1 IGVSPCLRSSRAIS
15 FSLSPARLPVR
26 TLPSL
31 ATARKKKV
39 PAIRAPRKSW
49 REKWWLPRGDAET
62 QRKKK
67 RTHLV
72 WFSLRLSLR
81 LCVSAGN
88 THFRSASE
96 FLRHPHDF
104 FHRGHAVLDL
114 APAVFAQIAH
124 AVLARLAGENAGI
137 GVLHNQFADLV
148 GDIHHLEDADA
159 RSVAA
164 PTAFGATGAA
174 PGKHAFSFGRED
186 RAVGLLAVRAD

>member
-39 PAIRAPRKSW
+39 AAITAPRKSW
-49 REKWWLPRGDAET
+49 RQKWWLPRGDAET
-62 QRKKK
+62 QRKTQ

-96 FLRHPHDF
+96 FLRHPHHF

-124 AVLARLAGENAGI
+124 AVLARRAGQDAGI
-137 GVLHNQFADLV
+137 RVLHNQLAHLI
-148 GDIHHLEDADA
+148 GDVHHLEDADA
-159 RSVAA
+159 RTVAA

-174 PGKHAFSFGRED
+174 PGKHAFAFRRSEER
-186 RAVGLLAVRAD
+186 RVGKE